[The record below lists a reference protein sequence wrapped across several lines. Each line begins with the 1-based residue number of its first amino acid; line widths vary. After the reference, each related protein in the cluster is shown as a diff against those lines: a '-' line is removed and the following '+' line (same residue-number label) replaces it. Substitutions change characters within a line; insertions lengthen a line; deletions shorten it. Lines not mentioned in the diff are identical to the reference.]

1 MHRALILLLRAKSSA
16 GINKCNSLNVIYRS
30 WKYMQK
36 CCFTP
41 TEHVTFFFMRLAG
54 IRKKKNTFHINSDFL
69 LQRPFNMLTCTRK
82 SSGDSKPLTR
92 ALGNWSFLTSVQA
105 ILSVHVR
112 VSQMLLI
119 SLSHSRGEQSH
130 SFSTCLEN
138 SIIFLKGLR
147 KTFSAAITTTQ
158 CWIEPQNNKTIGR

>member
-1 MHRALILLLRAKSSA
+1 
-16 GINKCNSLNVIYRS
+16 
-30 WKYMQK
+30 MQK

-41 TEHVTFFFMRLAG
+41 TELFFFFFMRLAG

-82 SSGDSKPLTR
+82 STGDSKPLTR
-92 ALGNWSFLTSVQA
+92 ALGNRSFLTSVQA

-119 SLSHSRGEQSH
+119 SLSHSRSEQCH

-138 SIIFLKGLR
+138 SVFLKVLR
-147 KTFSAAITTTQ
+147 KTFSAAITRSPRSV
-158 CWIEPQNNKTIGR
+158 ELNHRTIKQLEDRERKVGGKN

>member
-1 MHRALILLLRAKSSA
+1 MLFYTNRT
-16 GINKCNSLNVIYRS
+16 
-30 WKYMQK
+30 
-36 CCFTP
+36 FFF
-41 TEHVTFFFMRLAG
+41 FFFMRLAG

-82 SSGDSKPLTR
+82 STGDSKPLTR
-92 ALGNWSFLTSVQA
+92 ALGNRSFLTSVQA

-119 SLSHSRGEQSH
+119 SLSHSRSEQCH

-138 SIIFLKGLR
+138 SVFLKVLR
-147 KTFSAAITTTQ
+147 KTFSAAITRSPRSV
-158 CWIEPQNNKTIGR
+158 ELNHRTIKQLEDRERKVGGEN